1 MNLYSVKS
9 LYVWEVEKQK
19 TLKNVQERVVLI
31 WAKSPEAAIE
41 KAEKEAA
48 KFCKNSYENIHHKKV
63 TIRVLEYF
71 DVYEIEGD
79 LKNGAEVFN
88 TSTLITKA
96 MKDKIL
102 LKKAVD
108 LDQSISAKE
117 SEKLHDHFRACDH
130 DHDHH
135 H

>member
-1 MNLYSVKS
+1 M
-9 LYVWEVEKQK
+9 
-19 TLKNVQERVVLI
+19 VLI
-31 WAKSPEAAIE
+31 QAKNAEAAIE

-48 KFCKNSYENIHHKKV
+48 SFCKNSYENVNHQKV

-71 DVYEIEGD
+71 DVFEIEGD

-96 MKDKIL
+96 MKDKKI

-108 LDQSISAKE
+108 LDQSISPKE
-117 SEKLHDHFRACDH
+117 SEKLHEHFRACDH
-130 DHDHH
+130 DHHH

>member
-1 MNLYSVKS
+1 MSLYAVKS
-9 LYVWEVEKQK
+9 LYVWEVAKQK
-19 TLKNVQERVVLI
+19 NLKNVQERVVLI
-31 WAKSPEAAIE
+31 WAKSPEAAIA

-48 KFCKNSYENIHHKKV
+48 KYCKNSYENIHHAQV

-88 TSTLITKA
+88 TSTLINKA
-96 MKDKIL
+96 MKDKAIL
-102 LKKAVD
+102 TKAVD
-108 LDQSISAKE
+108 LDQKISSKD

-130 DHDHH
+130 EHH
-135 H
+135 HH